1 MVRVYYT
8 DGTSADKQAATGCVA
23 TASAII
29 MKYYEYPKSVT
40 GGVSVFSLTAFRDPN
55 NVSWNLTEHSYPV
68 SYASY
73 DWDLMKDEY
82 VKGNY
87 SEAEAKAVADLMWN
101 IEANVEM
108 VYGYP
113 ESETNTQY
121 AISRYKK

>member
-1 MVRVYYT
+1 M
-8 DGTSADKQAATGCVA
+8 
-23 TASAII
+23 
-29 MKYYEYPKSVT
+29 
-40 GGVSVFSLTAFRDPN
+40 L
-55 NVSWNLTEHSYPV
+55 
-68 SYASY
+68 
-73 DWDLMKDEY
+73 
-82 VKGNY
+82 NY